1 VYRSCRR
8 SPAASPSPRR
18 LWTRAAAARLW
29 WTPPLLLLASLT
41 LFTVLWR
48 PLAAQGLT
56 GPSLAMFASALGGI
70 AAYVVAAFGLRTVL
84 ALLLAWRRGGLRRG
98 VGWRPPLG
106 EWAWDGGWLL
116 AGHALLAMTYSWC
129 KLYLPAYG
137 GGLWDARLAA
147 LDTRLHLGVNPNV
160 FALTIFSQGPPWAAK
175 LLDAEYSVFVPT
187 MLAGAAWFLVHPR
200 REARQGFAAGFW
212 LVWAVGLVGY
222 IAMPALG
229 PALAF
234 EGLRGEVGAV
244 FPIAARYQLALQH
257 NYSQVVRMLA
267 DPGREYL
274 IGPALGV
281 AAMPSLHVAA
291 HAFLALWAAAV
302 GSALRTPLLL
312 LALLT
317 FVGSVATGWHYAVD
331 SWAGLLLAGAAFLL
345 VRKLLVPPPRPASA
359 APEAGAQDA
368 AGQTARA
375 PQTPC

>member
-1 VYRSCRR
+1 MYRFGRPF
-8 SPAASPSPRR
+8 PACLLPCRR
-18 LWTRAAAARLW
+18 LWAGATATRLW
-29 WTPPLLLLASLT
+29 WTPPLLLAASLA

-48 PLAAQGLT
+48 PLAVQGLT
-56 GPSLAMFASALGGI
+56 GPSPAMFASAVGGI
-70 AAYVVAAFGLRTVL
+70 AAYVVPAFVLRIAAAAV
-84 ALLLAWRRGGLRRG
+84 LAWRRDAGRNPRKL
-98 VGWRPPLG
+98 RPPLA
-106 EWAWDGGWLL
+106 EWGWDGAFLL
-116 AGHALLAMTYSWC
+116 AGHAMLAMTYSWC

-137 GGLWDARLAA
+137 GQLWDARLAA
-147 LDTRLHLGVNPNV
+147 LDTRLHFGVNPNV
-160 FALTIFSQGPPWAAK
+160 FALTLFSLGPRWAAR

-187 MLAGAAWFLVHPR
+187 MLAAAAWFLVHPR

-212 LVWAVGLVGY
+212 LVWATGLVGY

-234 EGLRGEVGAV
+234 EGWREEVQAV
-244 FPIAARYQLALQH
+244 FPIAARHQLALQG
-257 NYSQVVRMLA
+257 NYSQVLRMLA

-274 IGPALGV
+274 IAPALGV

-317 FVGSVATGWHYAVD
+317 FLGSVATGWHYAVD

-345 VRKLLVPPPRPASA
+345 VRRMSRPPGRSPAAETQVVAETAPADGA
-359 APEAGAQDA
+359 AAAQS
-368 AGQTARA
+368 
-375 PQTPC
+375 